1 MKCDEKLVRLEETYG
16 DWVKQEKE
24 NCRLSSGAMTK
35 ELYPYQAL
43 FSPIQVNKTMIKN
56 RVVMGPMGNLNMCEE
71 SGRPNDKML
80 QYFFARAKG
89 GTGLLTTGLIPV
101 SHGIDPTVTEVDDL
115 SLFPRI
121 DHARTVFAGWRDL
134 AQDDKASD
142 SGICVRESEFLY
154 SAASMYSAH
163 RRQFEKNC
171 KKLWAGGSRCQR
183 DGVRRYLSAWA

>member
-115 SLFPRI
+115 SLFPGLI
-121 DHARTVFAGWRDL
+121 MQEQCL
-134 AQDDKASD
+134 QDGEILHRECMLMEVRFLSRLHQVLEE
-142 SGICVRESEFLY
+142 SGLRLV
-154 SAASMYSAH
+154 
-163 RRQFEKNC
+163 
-171 KKLWAGGSRCQR
+171 
-183 DGVRRYLSAWA
+183 